1 MQWVQIGLIL
11 SAGIP
16 VGAAWWANRKTAL
29 VYALFWGILAWLAW
43 LFSTALATSE
53 ARYIA
58 ASLTACAGAAV
69 LGARRPGATAW
80 NGVVLGLLAVL
91 LLPLAQASF
100 TGGEVF
106 VNPIA
111 RWFLTILLVVV
122 IGNYFPTRLLP
133 GALAL
138 LLASLLEVWEV
149 HRNTIGIENL
159 GWPVVLASLSPWLA
173 AAGIRLWKPAS
184 SSAADQLWQ
193 EFRDSFGAIWALRLQ
208 DQFNHSTQHLGLEL
222 ALGWNGVRALK
233 ARPLTESE
241 QTASLELL
249 VALLQRFGLP

>member
-1 MQWVQIGLIL
+1 MKWVQIALIL
-11 SAGIP
+11 SAGLP
-16 VGAAWWANRKTAL
+16 LGAAWWANRKTAL
-29 VYALFWGILAWLAW
+29 VHALFWAVLAWLAW
-43 LFSTALATSE
+43 LFSAALATSE

-58 ASLTACAGAAV
+58 ASITACAGVAV
-69 LGARRPGATAW
+69 LGARRPGAVAW
-80 NGVVLGLLAVL
+80 NGVVVGLLAVL

-122 IGNYFPTRLLP
+122 IGNYSPTRLLP

-138 LLASLLEVWEV
+138 LLGSVSEVWEL
-149 HRNTIGIENL
+149 HRNSVIADL
-159 GWPVVLASLSPWLA
+159 RWSVVLAALSPWLA
-173 AAGIRLWKPAS
+173 AAGVRLWKPAS
-184 SSAADQLWQ
+184 SNAADQLWQ

-208 DQFNHSTQHLGLEL
+208 DQFNYSTQHLGLEL
-222 ALGWNGVRALK
+222 ALGWNGVRPLK
-233 ARPLTESE
+233 MRPITAGE
-241 QTASLELL
+241 QTASLDLL

>member
-1 MQWVQIGLIL
+1 MQWGQICLTL

-16 VGAAWWANRKTAL
+16 LGAAWWANRKTAL
-29 VYALFWGILAWLAW
+29 VHALFWGILAWLAW
-43 LFSTALATSE
+43 LFSTALATLE

-58 ASLTACAGAAV
+58 ASLTACAGVAV
-69 LGARRPGATAW
+69 LGARRPGAAAW

-100 TGGEVF
+100 TAGEVF

-111 RWFLTILLVVV
+111 RWFLTILLAVV
-122 IGNYFPTRLLP
+122 IANYFPTRLLP

-138 LLASLLEVWEV
+138 LLGSVSEVWEL
-149 HRNTIGIENL
+149 HRNSGIGDL
-159 GWPVVLASLSPWLA
+159 RWSVVLAALSPWMA
-173 AAGIRLWKPAS
+173 AAGFRIRKSAS
-184 SSAADQLWQ
+184 SGAADQLWQ

-233 ARPLTESE
+233 MKPLTESE

-249 VALLQRFGLP
+249 VALLQRFGVP